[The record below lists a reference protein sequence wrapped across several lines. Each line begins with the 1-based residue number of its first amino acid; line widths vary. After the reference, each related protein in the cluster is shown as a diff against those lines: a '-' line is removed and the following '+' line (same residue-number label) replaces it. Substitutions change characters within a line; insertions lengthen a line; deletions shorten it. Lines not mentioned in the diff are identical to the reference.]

1 MYSSIRI
8 SGYRGLD
15 SFRMEKLGRVNLLV
29 GMNNSGKTSIL
40 ECIELLR
47 SAGDPHVLPSI
58 ARRRGELGY
67 TGYRLSG
74 TSLAIEHAPVDVAHL
89 FPSHRLEGEIV
100 PARKPRF
107 ERNSETNSWIVDVIS
122 GANPAAREAV
132 RRAAGSEEQEISA
145 DALFQGQ

>member
-15 SFRMEKLGRVNLLV
+15 SFRMERLGRVNLLV

-58 ARRRGELGY
+58 ARRRGELGF

-74 TSLAIEHAPVDVAHL
+74 TSFAITAL
-89 FPSHRLEGEIV
+89 RSGMSMCGR
-100 PARKPRF
+100 PRF
-107 ERNSETNSWIVDVIS
+107 IRGSRGRTRRVCDCTKPSSMPSWT
-122 GANPAAREAV
+122 
-132 RRAAGSEEQEISA
+132 
-145 DALFQGQ
+145 L